1 MEDINR
7 EIFELGRQIGREEL
21 LKTLEDKEDE
31 IRYIR
36 TSNWEEHA
44 NIITKQRDIWR
55 DRAKQLWDLLKGI
68 ENLPFNYPYNEAKTI
83 AQKRNEVYTPGLNW
97 IKGMV
102 KGETREEHWNLHRK
116 IEQLGRQLQGA
127 TEDRNRWMDNADKLW
142 ELLGEVEDVSGEL
155 SQAGKI
161 ARKRHG
167 VYSSE
172 TNPKPITD
180 FEHSLYKAN
189 KKIELLEKRLQEAN
203 ERRDTQLD
211 NTRQRKEWKN
221 RSEVLWGLLEEI
233 ENLPVNYPYC
243 PSDEARRIAKTRH
256 DICTIY
262 KKRDKP

>member
-7 EIFELGRQIGREEL
+7 EIFELGRQIEREEL

-44 NIITKQRDIWR
+44 NIITKQRDIWK
-55 DRAKQLWDLLKGI
+55 DRAGHLWDLLKGI

-102 KGETREEHWNLHRK
+102 KGETREEHWNLHKANRK
-116 IEQLGRQLQGA
+116 IKQLERELQQSW
-127 TEDRNRWMDNADKLW
+127 N
-142 ELLGEVEDVSGEL
+142 
-155 SQAGKI
+155 
-161 ARKRHG
+161 
-167 VYSSE
+167 
-172 TNPKPITD
+172 
-180 FEHSLYKAN
+180 
-189 KKIELLEKRLQEAN
+189 
-203 ERRDTQLD
+203 
-211 NTRQRKEWKN
+211 
-221 RSEVLWGLLEEI
+221 LLEEI

-243 PSDEARRIAKTRH
+243 PSDEARRIAKKRH